1 MEHFEL
7 KKDYAVFCLVGQTT
21 FEEMADLI
29 SSAVLRGRQK
39 KIKKLLID
47 STGVSGL
54 HPPGIAEGYD
64 FVENISSHAKSTVK
78 IAHVASPKWAL
89 NWLPAGQLPGHLKLV
104 VSCPSDRTKA

>member
-1 MEHFEL
+1 MSASDSPFVNFERFTNRRIPNDSRSCQTPGVSPAKL
-7 KKDYAVFCLVGQTT
+7 EDLCL
-21 FEEMADLI
+21 
-29 SSAVLRGRQK
+29 
-39 KIKKLLID
+39 IKKLLID

-89 NWLPAGQLPGHLKLV
+89 NWLPAGQLPGHL
-104 VSCPSDRTKA
+104 